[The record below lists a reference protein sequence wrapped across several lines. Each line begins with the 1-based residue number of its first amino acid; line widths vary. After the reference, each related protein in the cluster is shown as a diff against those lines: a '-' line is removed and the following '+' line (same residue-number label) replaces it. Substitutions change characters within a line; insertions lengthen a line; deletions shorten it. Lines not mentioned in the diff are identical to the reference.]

1 MCTSKI
7 PCSIDDYDITYDIF
21 LIYDIIYYIT
31 RSMVCPNLYY
41 DYTPSGRSIDD
52 CNIIC
57 SRGDMN
63 FDLFLTKAILYIRFG
78 GRGFVFAK

>member
-1 MCTSKI
+1 
-7 PCSIDDYDITYDIF
+7 
-21 LIYDIIYYIT
+21 
-31 RSMVCPNLYY
+31 MVCPNLYY

-52 CNIIC
+52 CTIIC

-63 FDLFLTKAILYIRFG
+63 FCLFPTKAILYIRFG